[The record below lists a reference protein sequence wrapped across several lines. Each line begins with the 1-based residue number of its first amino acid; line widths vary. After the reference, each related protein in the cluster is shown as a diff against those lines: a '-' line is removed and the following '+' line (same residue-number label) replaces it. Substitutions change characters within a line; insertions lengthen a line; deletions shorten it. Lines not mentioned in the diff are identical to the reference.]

1 MSENIGPTID
11 DIDFSRKSDQEKELR
26 DDSRKQLGS
35 ILNKPV
41 TMDGIDT
48 YAEEAL
54 DKLVGLVSEKTERY
68 KETHLTTNW
77 DDQTIE
83 DAAMKWCGLEEV
95 NFYLDFIDKKNDELK
110 GLDKVIGKADRVNEV
125 IVNPDRKKIRFEGS
139 GAGLTEKKM
148 VNRLKTILF
157 ILKEDFEVDVD
168 NPDHLT
174 LTKGMVDNK
183 MMRKTSYFLVSALKI
198 DRKMLVCD
206 EGGNASYVFDAKV
219 LKSKGIDDKKLIG
232 ATKEELNQWIAE
244 VPEMGKRVFYSKD
257 GFVPRIIEAINQ
269 PIWTKPDKVTKSME
283 NTGNYLLPK
292 APEGY
297 LSLNGIRRKYGMASE
312 TVKRIIKKYSD
323 EIGLVETYRFG
334 TKCAKGYSPKQE
346 EVIIEKV
353 ELEGLLCP
361 LAPEGYLSL
370 NGIARK
376 YEMASETVKQII
388 EKYPDEIGQTK
399 ILRFRNVITEGYSP
413 KQERTII
420 EKLELE
426 GYLSPPAPE
435 GYLSLT
441 SIAKEFG
448 IFPTTIKS
456 VIDKYSDEIG
466 LVETY
471 RFGTKCAKGYS
482 PKQEEVIIEKVEL
495 EGLLRPLAPEGYLS
509 LNGIARKY
517 EMASETVKQIIEK
530 YPDEIGQTKIL
541 RFRNGVITEGYSPKQ
556 ERTIIEKLE
565 LEGYLSPPAPEGYL
579 SLSVIARKYGVA
591 NRTVK
596 QIIEKYPDEI
606 GLVETYRFGTKFTK
620 GYSPEQIEK
629 IGQLLEAER
638 AAKAR
643 AV

>member
-1 MSENIGPTID
+1 
-11 DIDFSRKSDQEKELR
+11 
-26 DDSRKQLGS
+26 
-35 ILNKPV
+35 
-41 TMDGIDT
+41 
-48 YAEEAL
+48 
-54 DKLVGLVSEKTERY
+54 
-68 KETHLTTNW
+68 
-77 DDQTIE
+77 
-83 DAAMKWCGLEEV
+83 
-95 NFYLDFIDKKNDELK
+95 
-110 GLDKVIGKADRVNEV
+110 
-125 IVNPDRKKIRFEGS
+125 
-139 GAGLTEKKM
+139 
-148 VNRLKTILF
+148 
-157 ILKEDFEVDVD
+157 
-168 NPDHLT
+168 
-174 LTKGMVDNK
+174 

-435 GYLSLT
+435 GYLSL
-441 SIAKEFG
+441 
-448 IFPTTIKS
+448 
-456 VIDKYSDEIG
+456 
-466 LVETY
+466 
-471 RFGTKCAKGYS
+471 
-482 PKQEEVIIEKVEL
+482 
-495 EGLLRPLAPEGYLS
+495 
-509 LNGIARKY
+509 
-517 EMASETVKQIIEK
+517 
-530 YPDEIGQTKIL
+530 
-541 RFRNGVITEGYSPKQ
+541 
-556 ERTIIEKLE
+556 
-565 LEGYLSPPAPEGYL
+565 
-579 SLSVIARKYGVA
+579 SVIARKYGVA